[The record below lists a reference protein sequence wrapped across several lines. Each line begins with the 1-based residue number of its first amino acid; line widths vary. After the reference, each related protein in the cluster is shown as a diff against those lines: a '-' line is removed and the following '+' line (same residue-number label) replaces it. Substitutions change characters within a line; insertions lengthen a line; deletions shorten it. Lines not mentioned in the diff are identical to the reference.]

1 MARTRSSLA
10 SYGLAE
16 SYVALPSAS
25 APPVASELPSLGRQP
40 KVALVNYPCRLRSD
54 QVQAMK
60 HLQSTLGVLPA
71 DLIRDFID
79 LGLRHVKEHGIAREE
94 HTR

>member
-1 MARTRSSLA
+1 MAKSRSSLA

-16 SYVALPSAS
+16 SHVPLPSTS
-25 APPVASELPSLGRQP
+25 APPEAPAATELPSLARQP

-54 QVQAMK
+54 QVRELKA
-60 HLQSTLGVLPA
+60 LNSSLGVLPA

-79 LGLRHVKEHGIAREE
+79 LGLRHIKEHGVGR
-94 HTR
+94 